1 MHISRLPSGVHM
13 QVEADRAAAFIN
25 RETGGV
31 QLCGSQRKNTNKIQH
46 NIYNSAGSPPP
57 RTDAQQHVV
66 QLLHS
71 YSAHTCAVT
80 KEQTLQRLRG
90 AEADESLVSLSSEKL
105 GFS

>member
-1 MHISRLPSGVHM
+1 MHIYRLPSGVHM

-80 KEQTLQRLRG
+80 KEQTHYSGSGERRRMGLWFHCRPRN
-90 AEADESLVSLSSEKL
+90 
-105 GFS
+105 